1 MDLNNS
7 YGSARAYGSPTGNAA
22 EGGSPP
28 CMPHQWERNTRTLV
42 DSARKAQS
50 LSSQQRVM
58 SFGTQRATD
67 ETMIN
72 DNKTSS
78 TALMRNISE
87 SQALMQ
93 RSEAQLEAIL
103 RETSM
108 LEDEAA
114 HAEATHEKMKDPLA
128 VAEENLN
135 IRRKRPPRELTRD
148 AVERA
153 LNEQV
158 AGAKVRC
165 LLGLDALISF
175 PLSAQSLEYNLGT
188 YEVWL
193 CAQHSIRMLGGVL
206 DACEKEL
213 ARLKICREKLEEDID
228 QVSQAYPACLSHQP
242 CAECSI

>member
-165 LLGLDALISF
+165 LLGLDALVCF
-175 PLSAQSLEYNLGT
+175 HALHNPWSAIWTLTMYGS
-188 YEVWL
+188 V
-193 CAQHSIRMLGGVL
+193 HSIRS
-206 DACEKEL
+206 ACWGECWMH
-213 ARLKICREKLEEDID
+213 ARKSLR
-228 QVSQAYPACLSHQP
+228 VSKSAARSWRRTL
-242 CAECSI
+242 IR